1 MNSQETYSS
10 EKLKK
15 LVDVASGRQ
24 PADLV
29 IKNARVVDVFT
40 PSIYEGDIAIVDGII
55 AGVGAY
61 IGENEIDASGLY
73 ASPGLIDSHIH
84 VESSYVSPS
93 VLGDLLLPYGT
104 TTIMADPHEIVNVCG
119 ITGLNWMKKSAENTP
134 LDIRFE
140 LPSCVPSTPF
150 ENSGAILDSNIISDY
165 LAHNDIDGLGEFMN
179 FVGVVNGDKEC
190 LAKIAAAKNA
200 HVWID
205 GHAPELSEKSLN
217 AYAACG
223 ILGDHECSTVE
234 EMQQRIAR
242 GMYVMLREGSA
253 CHNLTTLLQ
262 GLAPS
267 NSRYCLFASDDRQVK
282 TIRELGHIDN
292 HLRMCV
298 DAGIDPLIALQI
310 ATINAATAFDLK
322 DRGAI
327 APGRRADICLFEDL
341 INFHVVKTF
350 IDGNLVAE
358 NGKALTPSKKV
369 SIDEVKGSFNVKD
382 FSKDKL
388 RIPLSTDKARIIKV
402 LPGGVATGNE
412 ICSVAREN
420 GEFIY
425 DGSVDV
431 AKICVVERHNGT
443 GNVGVGLISG
453 YGIKRGAVAVSIA
466 HDSHNIICVG
476 TNDDDIEFAVNS
488 IISQIGGIVCVHNG
502 EVLES
507 LSMPIAGIMSNENA
521 DVVEQKLDAI
531 HACAHEK
538 LGISSNIEP
547 IMALTFMAL
556 PVIPE
561 LKITD
566 MGLFDVNAFKF
577 VRVDAVYNS
586 LK

>member
-1 MNSQETYSS
+1 MNSKETYSR
-10 EKLKK
+10 ENLKK
-15 LVDVASGRQ
+15 LVDVASGRH

-29 IKNARVVDVFT
+29 IKNTRVVDVFT
-40 PSIYEGDIAIVDGII
+40 PSIIKGDIAIVDGII
-55 AGVGAY
+55 AGVGSYA
-61 IGENEIDASGLY
+61 GETEIDINGAF
-73 ASPGLIDSHIH
+73 ATPGLIDSHIH

-150 ENSGAILDSNIISDY
+150 ENAGAVLDSNTISDY
-165 LAHNDIDGLGEFMN
+165 LVHNDIDGLGELMN
-179 FVGVVNGDKEC
+179 FVGVVNGDEEC

-205 GHAPELSEKSLN
+205 GHAPGLSDKSLN

-242 GMYVMLREGSA
+242 GMYVMFREGSA
-253 CHNLTTLLQ
+253 CHNLSALLQ
-262 GLAPS
+262 GLTPA

-298 DAGIDPLIALQI
+298 NAGINPLIALQI
-310 ATINAATAFDLK
+310 ATINAATAFQLF

-327 APGRRADICLFEDL
+327 APGRRADICIFEDL
-341 INFHVVKTF
+341 ENFNVEKTF
-350 IDGNLVAE
+350 IAGRLVAE
-358 NGKALTPSKKV
+358 KGTALAPSKKV
-369 SIDEVKGSFNVKD
+369 AIDEVKGSFNVAN
-382 FSKDKL
+382 FNKDKL
-388 RIPLSTDKARIIKV
+388 RIPLSTDKARTIKV

-412 ICSVAREN
+412 ICSVVREN

-425 DGSVDV
+425 DESVDV

-453 YGIKRGAVAVSIA
+453 YCIKCGAVAVSIA

-488 IISQIGGIVCVHNG
+488 IISQVGGIVCVRNG
-502 EVLES
+502 EVLEC
-507 LSMPIAGIMSNENA
+507 LNMPIAGIMSVDDA
-521 DVVEQKLDAI
+521 GIVEQKLDAI

-538 LGISSNIEP
+538 LGISSDIEP
-547 IMALTFMAL
+547 IMTLTFMAL

-577 VRVDAVYNS
+577 VESDI
-586 LK
+586 K

>member
-1 MNSQETYSS
+1 MNSKETYSC
-10 EKLKK
+10 EKLKH

-40 PSIYEGDIAIVDGII
+40 PSVYEGDIAFVDGII
-55 AGVGAY
+55 AGVGSY
-61 IGENEIDASGLY
+61 TGKNEIDIGGAF
-73 ASPGLIDSHIH
+73 ASPGLIDAHIH

-104 TTIMADPHEIVNVCG
+104 TTILADPHEIVNVCG
-119 ITGLNWMKKSAENTP
+119 IAGLNWMKESAENTP

-150 ENSGAILDSNIISDY
+150 ENAGAILDSNTISDY

-179 FVGVVNGDKEC
+179 FVGVVNGDEEC

-200 HVWID
+200 HIWID
-205 GHAPELSEKSLN
+205 GHVPGLSDKSLN

-253 CHNLTTLLQ
+253 CHNLSALLK
-262 GLAPS
+262 GLTPS

-298 DAGIDPLIALQI
+298 NAGVDPLIALQI
-310 ATINAATAFDLK
+310 ATINAATAFHLS

-327 APGRRADICLFEDL
+327 APGRRADICIFEDL
-341 INFHVVKTF
+341 KNFKVEKTF
-350 IDGNLVAE
+350 IAGKLVGE
-358 NGKALTPSKKV
+358 NSKALAPSKKV
-369 SIDEVKGSFNVKD
+369 PINEVKGSFKVAN
-382 FSKDKL
+382 FNKDKL
-388 RIPLSTDKARIIKV
+388 RIPLSTDKARTIKV
-402 LPGGVATGNE
+402 LLGGVATGND

-420 GEFIY
+420 GEFMFNA
-425 DGSVDV
+425 SFDV
-431 AKICVVERHNGT
+431 AKICVVERHNST

-476 TNDDDIEFAVNS
+476 TNDDDIEFAVNL
-488 IISQIGGIVCVHNG
+488 IISQEGGIVCVCEG
-502 EVLES
+502 EVLEH
-507 LSMPIAGIMSNENA
+507 LNMPIAGIMSDENA
-521 DVVEQKLDAI
+521 DIVEQKLDAI
-531 HACAHEK
+531 HTCAHEK
-538 LGISSNIEP
+538 LGISSDIEP
-547 IMALTFMAL
+547 IMTLTFMAL

-577 VRVDAVYNS
+577 VETDI
-586 LK
+586 K

>member
-1 MNSQETYSS
+1 MNQANSYTV
-10 EKLKK
+10 EKLRR
-15 LVDVASGRQ
+15 LVDVAAGRK

-29 IKNARVVDVFT
+29 IKSAKVIDVLT
-40 PSIYEGDIAIVDGII
+40 PSIIEGDIAIVDGII
-55 AGVGAY
+55 AGVGTY

-104 TTIMADPHEIVNVCG
+104 TTILADPHEIVNVCG
-119 ITGLNWMKKSAENTP
+119 IAGLNWMKKSAENTP

-150 ENSGAILDSNIISDY
+150 ENAGAILDSNTISDY

-179 FVGVVNGDKEC
+179 FVGVVNGDEEC

-200 HVWID
+200 HIWID
-205 GHAPELSEKSLN
+205 GHAPGLSGKSLN

-234 EMQQRIAR
+234 EMRERISQ

-253 CHNLTTLLQ
+253 CHNLPELMRGITP
-262 GLAPS
+262 A
-267 NSRYCLFASDDRQVK
+267 NSRYCLFASDDRQVH

-298 DAGIDPLIALQI
+298 DAGIDPLISLQI
-310 ATINAATAFDLK
+310 ATINAATAFHLL

-327 APGRRADICLFEDL
+327 APGKCADICIFKDL
-341 INFHVVKTF
+341 KTFKVEKTF
-350 IDGNLVAE
+350 IAGKLVAE
-358 NGKALTPSKKV
+358 NGTTLAPSKKV
-369 SIDEVKGSFNVKD
+369 SIDEVKGSFNVEN
-382 FSKDKL
+382 FSKDKI
-388 RIPLSTDKARIIKV
+388 RIPLSTDKARTIKV
-402 LPGGVATGNE
+402 LPGGVATGDE
-412 ICSVAREN
+412 ICSVFREN
-420 GEFIY
+420 GEFTFNA
-425 DGSVDV
+425 SFDV
-431 AKICVVERHNGT
+431 AKICVVERHAGT

-453 YGIKRGAVAVSIA
+453 YGIKHGAIAVSIA

-488 IISQIGGIVCVHNG
+488 IISQVGGIVCVRNG
-502 EVLES
+502 DVLER
-507 LSMPIAGIMSNENA
+507 LNMPIAGIMSNEDA
-521 DVVEQKLDAI
+521 DVVEQKLDAM
-531 HACAHEK
+531 HKCAHEK
-538 LGISSNIEP
+538 LGVSSDIEP
-547 IMALTFMAL
+547 IMTLTFMAL

-561 LKITD
+561 LKLTD

-577 VRVDAVYNS
+577 VGVDAI
-586 LK
+586 